1 MEKEMQMDLT
11 TAILSAISK
20 RVNYQSFNTWFKPI
34 SSADK
39 DETSVYLKVPSEVFR
54 DWIVNNYTDIIEES
68 LEELELDG
76 YSIQFLI
83 EDKTRSEEKVNNI
96 EKIYPLHRLQTF
108 NSHQSNNF
116 GIAKPLEIDPIE
128 LPLNPKYTF
137 ETFVVGS
144 CNQFAHAAS
153 LAVVDMPSKTYNP
166 LYIYGGVGLGKTHLM
181 HAIGHSIKS
190 RNKSAKLTYIS
201 SEKFMN

>member
-39 DETSVYLKVPSEVFR
+39 DDTNVYLKVPSEVFR
-54 DWIVNNYTDIIEES
+54 DWIVNNYSDIIEES

-76 YSIQFLI
+76 YGIKFLI
-83 EDKTRSEEKVNNI
+83 EDKVKLEEKLNNT
-96 EKIYPLHRLQTF
+96 EKMYSPAKLPNF
-108 NSHQSNNF
+108 NGQEISNF
-116 GIAKPLEIDPIE
+116 GIAKPLELDPIE

-137 ETFVVGS
+137 DTFVVGS

-166 LYIYGGVGLGKTHLM
+166 L
-181 HAIGHSIKS
+181 
-190 RNKSAKLTYIS
+190 
-201 SEKFMN
+201 